1 MGIVLAIIIF
11 GMIVII
17 HELGHML
24 VAKKNGIVVF
34 EFAIGM
40 GPTLLSKKIGDTIY
54 SLKLLPLGGSCMMGE
69 DDTEEEEELPD
80 NVEESEESQAT
91 EMSSKP
97 ELKGNFNEKSVW
109 ARMAVIFAGPLF
121 NFILAFVLSVIV
133 VATVGF
139 ISTEIQMTERDTP
152 TPAMEAGLQTGDV
165 ITELNGKNVKLWE
178 ELMFFMQFN
187 GTEPVDVTY
196 EREGE
201 KYTVQVTPTIDESTG
216 AYILGVGSVGYQQAN
231 PLEMLEYGFFTMKYR
246 IDIVVESLRLLVTG
260 GVSMDEMAGPVGI
273 VTVVEDTYDASSQYG
288 LLSTVI
294 SMLNLTILLAANL
307 GVMNLLP
314 IPALDGG
321 RLVFLIIEAIRGK
334 RISPEKEGMAH
345 FVGFALLMVLMVVVL
360 FNDIARLF

>member
-11 GMIVII
+11 GIIVII

-40 GPTLLSKKIGDTIY
+40 GPTLLSKKFGDTIY

-80 NVEESEESQAT
+80 NVEESGESQAV
-91 EMSSKP
+91 EP

-121 NFILAFVLSVIV
+121 NFMLAFVLSVIV

-139 ISTEIQMTERDTP
+139 VSTEIQMTESDVP

-165 ITELNGKNVKLWE
+165 ITELNGKNVKLWD
-178 ELMFFMQFN
+178 ELTFFMQFN

-196 EREGE
+196 ERDGV
-201 KYTVQVTPTIDESTG
+201 KNTVQITPVINESTG
-216 AYILGVGSVGYQQAN
+216 TYILGVGSVGYQQAT
-231 PLEMLEYGFFTMKYR
+231 PLEMLEYGFFTMKYW
-246 IDIVVESLRLLVTG
+246 IDMVVESLQLLVTG

-273 VTVVEDTYDASSQYG
+273 VTVVGDTYDASSQYG